1 MRVTPLLTLP
11 VLLLSLGPL
20 APSALAESSRTA
32 QQAVQDANR
41 LLAEGSYLDASR
53 AYTEAIDLD
62 PSSYV
67 NYYKRATA
75 YLSLGRHSA
84 ALDDFDRILQLN
96 SAFVQA
102 HLQKAKILAKE
113 GDFSAAQSELQAY
126 GKSKKDVEAEELAE
140 ALKVAAA
147 ASAAAHKAEK
157 SRKWDGCVEHATKAL
172 ETGPN
177 SAELRE
183 LRVRCATE
191 LGDVEAV
198 YGDLRWVWLEALRF
212 VTHAISR
219 LATLNPSALDLP
231 LRLSHIA
238 YFLLGSPTAMN
249 HIKQCLHYDPDSKSC
264 KRVHKL
270 LRSLEKETAKARN
283 FVEGSSWRQAI
294 KVLDGDDG
302 LLARFEK
309 ALDEA
314 AQSHDGVIYLPK
326 QFHPKT
332 KSQTR
337 LDLYT
342 MACKAA
348 VGANE
353 LRKDKGMRWCDEV
366 LAMDEG
372 NADALVAQ
380 GERLMKEEK
389 WEEALRV
396 LERAFENS
404 GRRQDIMQRLQKAQ
418 RLLKVS
424 KQKDYYKV
432 LGVPRDAD
440 ERTIKKAFR
449 TAAKANHPD
458 VGGSEEKMA
467 AINEA
472 YEVLSDAELRQR
484 YDNGDDPNDPSGG
497 QQHNPF
503 AHHGGGMPF
512 QFFQQGGGFPGGGGG
527 FPGGGGGQ
535 KFHFQ
540 WGG

>member
-1 MRVTPLLTLP
+1 M
-11 VLLLSLGPL
+11 
-20 APSALAESSRTA
+20 
-32 QQAVQDANR
+32 Q
-41 LLAEGSYLDASR
+41 
-53 AYTEAIDLD
+53 
-62 PSSYV
+62 
-67 NYYKRATA
+67 
-75 YLSLGRHSA
+75 
-84 ALDDFDRILQLN
+84 
-96 SAFVQA
+96 
-102 HLQKAKILAKE
+102 
-113 GDFSAAQSELQAY
+113 
-126 GKSKKDVEAEELAE
+126 AE

-157 SRKWDGCVEHATKAL
+157 SRKWDGCAEHATKAL

-270 LRSLEKETAKARN
+270 LRSLEKDTAKARN

-314 AQSHDGVIYLPK
+314 AQSHDGVMYLPK

-404 GRRQDIMQRLQKAQ
+404 GRRQDVSGVGRGDTEDADAAQIMQRLQKAQ

-432 LGVPRDAD
+432 GDAV
-440 ERTIKKAFR
+440 R
-449 TAAKANHPD
+449 
-458 VGGSEEKMA
+458 
-467 AINEA
+467 
-472 YEVLSDAELRQR
+472 
-484 YDNGDDPNDPSGG
+484 
-497 QQHNPF
+497 
-503 AHHGGGMPF
+503 
-512 QFFQQGGGFPGGGGG
+512 PGR
-527 FPGGGGGQ
+527 
-535 KFHFQ
+535 
-540 WGG
+540 

>member
-1 MRVTPLLTLP
+1 MGRLRGTRHQGAGDR
-11 VLLLSLGPL
+11 SELGG
-20 APSALAESSRTA
+20 AERAESAMCDRTRRRRGGVRRS
-32 QQAVQDANR
+32 QV
-41 LLAEGSYLDASR
+41 G
-53 AYTEAIDLD
+53 
-62 PSSYV
+62 
-67 NYYKRATA
+67 
-75 YLSLGRHSA
+75 LS
-84 ALDDFDRILQLN
+84 
-96 SAFVQA
+96 
-102 HLQKAKILAKE
+102 E
-113 GDFSAAQSELQAY
+113 
-126 GKSKKDVEAEELAE
+126 
-140 ALKVAAA
+140 
-147 ASAAAHKAEK
+147 
-157 SRKWDGCVEHATKAL
+157 
-172 ETGPN
+172 
-177 SAELRE
+177 
-183 LRVRCATE
+183 CA
-191 LGDVEAV
+191 
-198 YGDLRWVWLEALRF
+198 

-270 LRSLEKETAKARN
+270 LRSLEKDTAKARN

-294 KVLDGDDG
+294 KVLDGV
-302 LLARFEK
+302 LARFEK

-314 AQSHDGVIYLPK
+314 SQSQDGVMYLPK

-372 NADALVAQ
+372 NADALAAQ

-404 GRRQDIMQRLQKAQ
+404 GRRQDVSGVRRGGKEDAEPAQIMQRLQKAQ

-432 LGVPRDAD
+432 GWCCTTRSLMTG
-440 ERTIKKAFR
+440 
-449 TAAKANHPD
+449 
-458 VGGSEEKMA
+458 
-467 AINEA
+467 
-472 YEVLSDAELRQR
+472 
-484 YDNGDDPNDPSGG
+484 
-497 QQHNPF
+497 
-503 AHHGGGMPF
+503 
-512 QFFQQGGGFPGGGGG
+512 PGCSS
-527 FPGGGGGQ
+527 
-535 KFHFQ
+535 
-540 WGG
+540 